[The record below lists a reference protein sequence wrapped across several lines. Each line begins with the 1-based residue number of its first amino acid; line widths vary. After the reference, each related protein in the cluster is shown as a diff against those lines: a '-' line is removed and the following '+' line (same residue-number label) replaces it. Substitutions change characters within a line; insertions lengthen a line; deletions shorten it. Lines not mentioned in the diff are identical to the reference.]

1 MGTLSGFLV
10 GDTPVMAQDLEYR
23 IDAMTSARN
32 SIRADSDPR
41 TPPTRLSND
50 RGPLKSPSL
59 RLYDDQDEQITN
71 GVRILK
77 D

>member
-1 MGTLSGFLV
+1 MGTLSEFLV
-10 GDTPVMAQDLEYR
+10 GDTPIMAQDLEYR

-32 SIRADSDPR
+32 SIGADSDPR
-41 TPPTRLSND
+41 TPITRPSND

-59 RLYDDQDEQITN
+59 RLDDDQDEQITN